1 MASGDRLR
9 ISRLLWCVSWPI
21 ITPWSCRS
29 FDTVLTI
36 YTFYKRESQFRQFM
50 SSNRS
55 LNRSRYFRL
64 MALSAI
70 EILCTIP
77 LATYGIVLNAKAGV
91 LPWISWENVHSDY
104 SRVIQVPGFV
114 WRENRDIYNGLEE
127 FRWVL
132 VACSLVF
139 FAFFGFADEARQH
152 YRLVYT
158 SLASRIGISTAS
170 TTLHGSSHA
179 YVMVFNY
186 VTSSRLTG
194 LSSARR
200 LLLT

>member
-21 ITPWSCRS
+21 IIPWSRGS

-36 YTFYKRESQFRQFM
+36 HTFYKRETQSRQFW
-50 SSNRS
+50 SSNRN

-64 MALSAI
+64 MALAAI

-77 LATYGIVLNAKAGV
+77 ISTYVIVLNAKKGI
-91 LPWISWENVHSDY
+91 LPWMSWEHVHSNY
-104 SRVIQVPGFV
+104 SRVMQVPAFV
-114 WRENRDIYNGLEE
+114 WKENRDIYNGLEM
-127 FRWVL
+127 FRWLL
-132 VACSLVF
+132 VACSLIF

-158 SLASRIGISTAS
+158 SLASRIGISTSSA
-170 TTLHGSSHA
+170 TLHGSSHA
-179 YVMVFNY
+179 YVMIFNY
-186 VTSSRLTG
+186 VTRSRLTG

-200 LLLT
+200 LSLT